1 MPGAKG
7 PLAGRR
13 ILIVEDEFLI
23 AEVMEEWLSGA
34 GAEVV
39 GPVPSVEQALEL
51 LEEPGKA
58 LDGAVLDVNLGRGE
72 TAYPIAD
79 RLNERGVPYL
89 FATGEVR
96 IADDPDHR
104 ARLRLEKPLTKQML
118 VREVQRLVAGA
129 PTRSE

>member
-7 PLAGRR
+7 PLAGRC

-34 GAEVV
+34 GAEVI

-51 LEEPGKA
+51 LEKPGKA

-72 TAYPIAD
+72 TAYPIAN
-79 RLNERGVPYL
+79 RLNERGVPYI
-89 FATGEVR
+89 FATGDVR
-96 IADDPDHR
+96 IIDDPEHR
-104 ARLRLEKPLTKQML
+104 KRVRLEKPVTRTQLLRALEML
-118 VREVQRLVAGA
+118 LK
-129 PTRSE
+129 TRASS

>member
-13 ILIVEDEFLI
+13 ILIVEDEFLV

-34 GAEVV
+34 GAEVI

-51 LEEPGKA
+51 VEEPRKA

-79 RLNERGVPYL
+79 RLDERGVPYL

-104 ARLRLEKPLTKQML
+104 KRLHLEKPLTKQML
-118 VREVQRLVAGA
+118 VSAVERLLAGA

>member
-13 ILIVEDEFLI
+13 ILVVEDEFLI

-34 GAEVV
+34 GAEVI
-39 GPVPSVEQALEL
+39 GPVPSVEQALDL
-51 LEEPGKA
+51 VEEPGKA
-58 LDGAVLDVNLGRGE
+58 LDGAVLDVNLGGGE

-79 RLNERGVPYL
+79 WLNERGVPYL

-96 IADDPDHR
+96 IADDPEHR
-104 ARLRLEKPLTKQML
+104 KRVRLEKPLTRTQLLRALQML
-118 VREVQRLVAGA
+118 LK
-129 PTRSE
+129 TRASS